1 MSTQKT
7 AVEIGHNLNVVCN
20 WDYKQPQVGKANQL
34 RFVEIYTRF
43 KKRRWSMRLCQ
54 IETITEEKSIIFLQM
69 GTQRL

>member
-34 RFVEIYTRF
+34 RFVE
-43 KKRRWSMRLCQ
+43 
-54 IETITEEKSIIFLQM
+54 TITEEKSIIFLQM
-69 GTQRL
+69 STQRL